1 VESENKGEITEEF
14 DHKDLPDEDFLGSG
28 SPVKQY
34 ALASILIVLGALV
47 AVNFV
52 SSRVERESVISR
64 LEAEAIGPAKV
75 STFKIVEEISQQS
88 APMTGTLL
96 MLPDDMSVI
105 DRVVLNALAG
115 QQVARVDI
123 LDSGGEIVYSTD
135 PYYIGDVSEYSSG
148 PNSATSNYVGAAA
161 VSGFDGHTSLIEAVI
176 TRVPV
181 FTEGRAPGAGSH
193 ETTVIMYRDVSTAID
208 AATSAGARFRFWMVI
223 GVMTVVFIS
232 LMMVVMRGHRAQ
244 TEARTKLRELLSH
257 EHLLVSK
264 LDQRNADLRSADEAR
279 LRLLSVVTHELGN
292 PLTSISAFISL
303 LSKNKSGNLT
313 ERDLS
318 MIDAITRSETQMRV
332 LLKDLLDL
340 SRVEA
345 NEMELDIDAVDLRDV
360 VRGVAQSMEPILE
373 TKSQSIFLD
382 QNDEIIDVDGD
393 KSRLDQVVTNLVSN
407 ASKYSPDNSEIRL
420 SVSADDESCIIEVA
434 DKGIGISVED
444 QEKLFTPF
452 FRSDNP
458 ETRQVSGTGLGL
470 VICKQIIE
478 LHGGTMIVRSSRGRG
493 TTVRVEL
500 PIAPQGSRSAVAA

>member
-1 VESENKGEITEEF
+1 MESENTGEIEDEF
-14 DHKDLPDEDFLGSG
+14 DHKDLPDEEFLGSG

-34 ALASILIVLGALV
+34 ALASVLIVLGALI

-88 APMTGTLL
+88 APTAEMLL

-123 LDSGGEIVYSTD
+123 LDSQGEIVYSTD
-135 PYYIGDVSEYSSG
+135 PYNIGDVSEYSTG
-148 PNSATSNYVGAAA
+148 PTSATSNYVGAAA

-193 ETTVIMYRDVSTAID
+193 ETTVVMYRDVSTAIE

-232 LMMVVMRGHRAQ
+232 LMIVVMRGHRAQ

-264 LDQRNADLRSADEAR
+264 LDQRNADLRSADEDR

-292 PLTSISAFISL
+292 PLTSISAFVGI

-313 ERDLS
+313 DRDLS
-318 MIDAITRSETQMRV
+318 MIEAITRGEAQMRI

-345 NEMELDIDAVDLRDV
+345 NELELDIKAVDLRHV
-360 VRGVAQSMEPILE
+360 VRGVAESMEPVLQAKFQTIHM
-373 TKSQSIFLD
+373 D
-382 QNDEIIDVDGD
+382 QAADIIDVDGD
-393 KSRLDQVVTNLVSN
+393 RSRLDQVVTNLVSN
-407 ASKYSPDNSEIRL
+407 ASKYSPDKSEIQL
-420 SVSADDESCIIEVA
+420 SVSANEKCSIIEVA
-434 DKGIGISVED
+434 DQGIGISAED

-452 FRSDNP
+452 FRSDNE

-478 LHGGTMIVRSSRGRG
+478 LHGGSMTIHSSRGRG

-500 PIAPQGSRSAVAA
+500 PIAPLGGRSAVAA